1 MKNKLNSSK
10 NKTSKGAIKRL
21 LKYLFKYKWQMCLV
35 IISVII
41 STASQ
46 IFGMALLRPTI
57 DNTILKADVAGL
69 RENII
74 KMIILFGTSVITSLI
89 FSRLMVRV
97 SERSVK
103 DIRNELFEKVQSLEV
118 GFFDQNTHGE
128 IMSRFTNDTDMLS
141 QSLSSSIPNLLQSFL
156 LFTGTFIMMFVIN
169 MKLTLLTI
177 LTIFLMLAVLRR
189 IIKKSTKLFSKN
201 QVEIGKMN
209 GFIEETLS
217 GQKVVKVFNF
227 ENNLIEE
234 FNKTADRVRELI
246 WKANTVMGKIMPFL
260 KNGINISYAIIC
272 IAGAFLTII
281 GQMTVGTLVTYLTY
295 VRQLQNPIATVSQQA
310 NVLAQAM
317 AGANRIFEILDM
329 EGEKDEGYIDLVHAT
344 IDKNGNFKESET
356 LTGIYAWKKIEN
368 GKALYKKLEG
378 KIDFEHVN
386 FSYDGKN
393 QILKDVSFYARP
405 GEKIAFVGSTGAGK
419 TTITNVITR
428 FYDIDSGSIKVDD
441 IDINKI
447 QKQAL
452 RRAFGM
458 VLQDVSLFTDSIY
471 ENIRYGRLDAND
483 EEIKAAARMS
493 KADSFIR
500 RLPQGYDTKIY
511 GNGSSLSDGQNQLVS
526 ISRAAVDEPSMLILD
541 EATSSIDS
549 ATELT
554 VTEALDNLMTGSTSI
569 VIAHRLSTIKNSDVI
584 MVMDDGK
591 IIERGNHESL
601 MEKKGTYYQ
610 LYTGKLEIGRAH
622 V

>member
-10 NKTSKGAIKRL
+10 NKTSKGSIKRL

-57 DNTILKADVAGL
+57 DNTILKADITGL
-69 RENII
+69 RSNII

-169 MKLTLLTI
+169 FKLTVLTI
-177 LTIFLMLAVLRR
+177 LTIFLMLAVLKR

-281 GQMTVGTLVTYLTY
+281 GQMTVGTSVTYLTY

-329 EGEKDEGYIDLVHAT
+329 EGEKDNGYIDLVHAT
-344 IDKNGNFKESET
+344 IDKNGKFHESDT
-356 LTGIYAWKKIEN
+356 LTGIYAWKKIVN
-368 GKALYKKLEG
+368 GKAIYKKLEG

-441 IDINKI
+441 IDIKKI

-458 VLQDVSLFTDSIY
+458 VLQDVNLFTDSIY

-483 EEIKAAARMS
+483 DEIKAAARMS

-526 ISRAAVDEPSMLILD
+526 ISRAAADEPSMLILD

-584 MVMDDGK
+584 MVMDDGR

-601 MEKKGTYYQ
+601 MEKRGTYYQ
-610 LYTGKLEIGRAH
+610 LYTGKLELD
-622 V
+622 

>member
-57 DNTILKADVAGL
+57 DNTILKADISGL
-69 RENII
+69 MANII
-74 KMIILFGTSVITSLI
+74 KMIVLFGTSVITSII

-169 MKLTLLTI
+169 FKLTLLTI
-177 LTIFLMLAVLRR
+177 LTIFLMLAVLKR

-281 GQMTVGTLVTYLTY
+281 GQMSVGTLVTYLTY

-329 EGEKDEGYIDLVHAT
+329 EGEKDNGYIDLVHAT
-344 IDKNGNFKESET
+344 IDKNGKFHESDT

-368 GKALYKKLEG
+368 GKAIYKKLEG

-458 VLQDVSLFTDSIY
+458 VLQDVNLFTDSIY

-483 EEIKAAARMS
+483 DEIKAAARMS

-554 VTEALDNLMTGSTSI
+554 VTEALDNLMAGSTSI

-584 MVMDDGK
+584 MVMDDGR

-601 MEKKGTYYQ
+601 MEKRGTYYQ
-610 LYTGKLEIGRAH
+610 LYTGKLELD
-622 V
+622 

>member
-1 MKNKLNSSK
+1 MKNKLSSSK

-57 DNTILKADVAGL
+57 DNTILKADISGL
-69 RENII
+69 RANII
-74 KMIILFGTSVITSLI
+74 KMIILFGTSVITSII

-169 MKLTLLTI
+169 IKLTLLTI
-177 LTIFLMLAVLRR
+177 LTIFLMLAVLKR

-281 GQMTVGTLVTYLTY
+281 GQMSVGTLVTYLTY

-344 IDKNGNFKESET
+344 IDKNGKFHESDT

-368 GKALYKKLEG
+368 GKAFYKRLEG
-378 KIDFEHVN
+378 KIDFEHVD

-458 VLQDVSLFTDSIY
+458 VLQDVNLFTDSIY

-483 EEIKAAARMS
+483 DEIKAAARMS

-584 MVMDDGK
+584 MVMDDGR

-601 MEKKGTYYQ
+601 MEKRGTYYQ
-610 LYTGKLEIGRAH
+610 LYTGKLELD
-622 V
+622 

>member
-21 LKYLFKYKWQMCLV
+21 LKYLFKYKWQMVLV

-69 RENII
+69 RANII

-141 QSLSSSIPNLLQSFL
+141 QSLSSSIPNILQSFL

-169 MKLTLLTI
+169 IKLTVLTI
-177 LTIFLMLAVLRR
+177 FTIFLMLAVLKRL
-189 IIKKSTKLFSKN
+189 IKKSTKLFSKN

-329 EGEKDEGYIDLVHAT
+329 EGEKDEGYIDLVHAK
-344 IDKNGNFKESET
+344 IDKNGKFHESDT

-368 GKALYKKLEG
+368 GEALYKRLEG

-405 GEKIAFVGSTGAGK
+405 GEKIAFVGATGAGK

-441 IDINKI
+441 IDIKKI

-458 VLQDVSLFTDSIY
+458 VLQDVNLFTDSIY

-483 EEIKAAARMS
+483 DEIKAAARMS

-554 VTEALDNLMTGSTSI
+554 VTEALDNLMAGSTSI

-584 MVMDDGK
+584 MVMDDGR

-601 MEKKGTYYQ
+601 MKKRGTYYQ
-610 LYTGKLEIGRAH
+610 LYTGKLELD
-622 V
+622 

>member
-57 DNTILKADVAGL
+57 DNTILKADISGL
-69 RENII
+69 RTNII

-141 QSLSSSIPNLLQSFL
+141 QSLSSSIPNLLQSLL

-169 MKLTLLTI
+169 FKLTVLTI
-177 LTIFLMLAVLRR
+177 LTIFLMLAVLKR

-201 QVEIGKMN
+201 QIEIGKMN

-295 VRQLQNPIATVSQQA
+295 VRQLQNPIAIVSQQA

-329 EGEKDEGYIDLVHAT
+329 EGEKDNGYIDLVHAT
-344 IDKNGNFKESET
+344 IDKNGKFHESDT
-356 LTGIYAWKKIEN
+356 LTGIYAWKKIVN
-368 GKALYKKLEG
+368 GKAIYKKLEG

-441 IDINKI
+441 IDIKKI

-458 VLQDVSLFTDSIY
+458 VLQDVNLFTDSIY

-483 EEIKAAARMS
+483 DEIKAAARMS

-584 MVMDDGK
+584 MVMDDGR

-601 MEKKGTYYQ
+601 MEKRGTYYQ
-610 LYTGKLEIGRAH
+610 LYTGKLELD
-622 V
+622 

>member
-57 DNTILKADVAGL
+57 DNTILKADIAGL
-69 RENII
+69 RANII

-118 GFFDQNTHGE
+118 RFFDQNTHGE

-169 MKLTLLTI
+169 IKLTLLTI
-177 LTIFLMLAVLRR
+177 LTIFLMLAVLKR

-227 ENNLIEE
+227 ENNLIEK
-234 FNKTADRVRELI
+234 FNQTADRVRELI

-272 IAGAFLTII
+272 ISGAFLTIV
-281 GQMTVGTLVTYLTY
+281 GQMSVGTLVTYLTY

-344 IDKNGNFKESET
+344 IDKNGKFHESDT

-368 GKALYKKLEG
+368 GKAFYKRLEG

-458 VLQDVSLFTDSIY
+458 VLQDVNLFTDSIY

-483 EEIKAAARMS
+483 DEIKAAARMS

-584 MVMDDGK
+584 MVMDDGR

-601 MEKKGTYYQ
+601 MEKRGTYYQ
-610 LYTGKLEIGRAH
+610 LYTGKLELD
-622 V
+622 

>member
-10 NKTSKGAIKRL
+10 NKTSKGSIKRL

-57 DNTILKADVAGL
+57 DNTILKADISGL
-69 RENII
+69 RTNII

-169 MKLTLLTI
+169 FKLTVLTI
-177 LTIFLMLAVLRR
+177 LTIFLMLAVLKR

-201 QVEIGKMN
+201 QIEIGKMN

-329 EGEKDEGYIDLVHAT
+329 EGEKDNGYIDLVHAT
-344 IDKNGNFKESET
+344 IDKNGKFHESDT
-356 LTGIYAWKKIEN
+356 LTGIYAWKKIVN
-368 GKALYKKLEG
+368 GKAIYKKLEG

-441 IDINKI
+441 IDIKKI

-458 VLQDVSLFTDSIY
+458 VLQDVNLFTDSIY

-483 EEIKAAARMS
+483 DEIKAAARMS
-493 KADSFIR
+493 KADSFIK
-500 RLPQGYDTKIY
+500 RLPHGYDTKIY

-554 VTEALDNLMTGSTSI
+554 VTEALDNLMAGSTSI

-601 MEKKGTYYQ
+601 MEKRGTYYQ
-610 LYTGKLEIGRAH
+610 LYTGKLELD
-622 V
+622 

>member
-57 DNTILKADVAGL
+57 DNTILKADISGL
-69 RENII
+69 RTNII

-177 LTIFLMLAVLRR
+177 LTIFLMLAVLKR

-209 GFIEETLS
+209 GFIEETLA

-272 IAGAFLTII
+272 IAGAFLTIV
-281 GQMTVGTLVTYLTY
+281 GQMSVGTLVTYLTY

-344 IDKNGNFKESET
+344 IDKNGKFHESDT

-368 GKALYKKLEG
+368 GKALYKRLEG

-458 VLQDVSLFTDSIY
+458 VLQDVNLFTDSIY

-483 EEIKAAARMS
+483 DEIKAAARMS

-584 MVMDDGK
+584 MVMDDGR

-610 LYTGKLEIGRAH
+610 LYTGKLELD
-622 V
+622 

>member
-10 NKTSKGAIKRL
+10 NKTSKGSIKRL

-57 DNTILKADVAGL
+57 DNTILKADISGL
-69 RENII
+69 RANII

-141 QSLSSSIPNLLQSFL
+141 QSLSSSIPNLLQSLL

-169 MKLTLLTI
+169 FKLTVLTI
-177 LTIFLMLAVLRR
+177 LTIFLMLAVLKR

-201 QVEIGKMN
+201 QIEIGKMN

-329 EGEKDEGYIDLVHAT
+329 EGEKDNGYIDLVHAT
-344 IDKNGNFKESET
+344 IDKNGKFHESDT
-356 LTGIYAWKKIEN
+356 LTGIYAWKKIVN
-368 GKALYKKLEG
+368 GKAIYKKLEG

-428 FYDIDSGSIKVDD
+428 FYDIDSGLIKVDD
-441 IDINKI
+441 IDIKKI

-458 VLQDVSLFTDSIY
+458 VLQDVNLFTDSIY
-471 ENIRYGRLDAND
+471 ENIRYGRLDANND
-483 EEIKAAARMS
+483 EIKAAARMS
-493 KADSFIR
+493 KADSFIK
-500 RLPQGYDTKIY
+500 RLPHGYDTKIY

-554 VTEALDNLMTGSTSI
+554 VTEALDNLMAGSTSI

-584 MVMDDGK
+584 MVMDAGR

-610 LYTGKLEIGRAH
+610 LYTGKLELD
-622 V
+622 

>member
-10 NKTSKGAIKRL
+10 TKTSKGAIRRL
-21 LKYLFKYKWQMCLV
+21 LKYLFKYKWQMSLV

-69 RENII
+69 RSNII

-103 DIRNELFEKVQSLEV
+103 DIRNELFEKVQSLEI

-141 QSLSSSIPNLLQSFL
+141 QSLSSSIPNILQSFL

-169 MKLTLLTI
+169 FKLTLLTI
-177 LTIFLMLAVLRR
+177 LTIFLMLAVLKRL
-189 IIKKSTKLFSKN
+189 IKKSTKLFSKN

-344 IDKNGNFKESET
+344 IDKNGKFHESDT

-368 GKALYKKLEG
+368 GIAIYKRLEG
-378 KIDFEHVN
+378 KIDFEHVD

-441 IDINKI
+441 IDIKKI

-458 VLQDVSLFTDSIY
+458 VLQDVNLFTDSIY

-584 MVMDDGK
+584 MVMDDGR

-610 LYTGKLEIGRAH
+610 LYTGKLELD
-622 V
+622 

>member
-21 LKYLFKYKWQMCLV
+21 LKYLFKYKWQMGLV

-57 DNTILKADVAGL
+57 DDTILKSDISGL
-69 RENII
+69 RANII
-74 KMIILFGTSVITSLI
+74 KMIILFGISVITSLI

-103 DIRNELFEKVQSLEV
+103 DIRNELFEKVQSLEI
-118 GFFDQNTHGE
+118 GFFDQNTNGE

-141 QSLSSSIPNLLQSFL
+141 QSLSSSIPNILQSFL

-169 MKLTLLTI
+169 MKLTVLTI
-177 LTIFLMLAVLRR
+177 FTIFLMLAILKK

-217 GQKVVKVFNF
+217 GQKIVKVFNF

-272 IAGAFLTII
+272 IAGAFLTIV
-281 GQMTVGTLVTYLTY
+281 GQMSVGTLVTYLTY

-329 EGEKDEGYIDLVHAT
+329 EGEKDQGYIDLVHAT
-344 IDKNGNFKESET
+344 IDKNGKFHESDT
-356 LTGIYAWKKIEN
+356 LTGMYAWKKIEN
-368 GKALYKKLEG
+368 GKALYKRLEG

-393 QILKDVSFYARP
+393 KILKDVSFYARP

-441 IDINKI
+441 IDIKKI

-458 VLQDVSLFTDSIY
+458 VLQDVNLFTDTIY
-471 ENIRYGRLDAND
+471 ENIRYGRLDASD
-483 EEIKAAARMS
+483 DEIKAAARMS

-549 ATELT
+549 TTELT
-554 VTEALDNLMTGSTSI
+554 VTKALDNLMTGSTSI

-601 MEKKGTYYQ
+601 MEKRGTYYQ
-610 LYTGKLEIGRAH
+610 LYTGKLELD
-622 V
+622 

>member
-57 DNTILKADVAGL
+57 DNTILKADISGL
-69 RENII
+69 RANII

-169 MKLTLLTI
+169 IKLTLLTI
-177 LTIFLMLAVLRR
+177 LTIFLMLAVLKR

-272 IAGAFLTII
+272 IAGAFLTIV
-281 GQMTVGTLVTYLTY
+281 GQMSVGTLVTYLTY

-344 IDKNGNFKESET
+344 IDKNGKFHESDT

-368 GKALYKKLEG
+368 GKALYKRLEG

-458 VLQDVSLFTDSIY
+458 VLQDVNLFTDSIY

-483 EEIKAAARMS
+483 DEIIAAARMS

-584 MVMDDGK
+584 MVMDDGR

-610 LYTGKLEIGRAH
+610 LYTGKLELD
-622 V
+622 

>member
-69 RENII
+69 RSNII

-169 MKLTLLTI
+169 IKLTLLTI

-281 GQMTVGTLVTYLTY
+281 GQMSVGTLVTYLTY

-368 GKALYKKLEG
+368 GKALYKRLEG

-405 GEKIAFVGSTGAGK
+405 GEKIAFVGATGAGK

-441 IDINKI
+441 IDIKKI

-458 VLQDVSLFTDSIY
+458 VLQDVNLFTDSIY

-483 EEIKAAARMS
+483 DEIKAAARMS

-500 RLPQGYDTKIY
+500 RLPQAYDTKIY

-584 MVMDDGK
+584 MVMDDGR

-610 LYTGKLEIGRAH
+610 LYTGKLELD
-622 V
+622 

>member
-10 NKTSKGAIKRL
+10 NKTSKGAIRRL
-21 LKYLFKYKWQMCLV
+21 LKYLFKYKWQMGLV

-57 DNTILKADVAGL
+57 DETILKSDISGL
-69 RENII
+69 RANII
-74 KMIILFGTSVITSLI
+74 KMIILFGKSVITSLI

-103 DIRNELFEKVQSLEV
+103 DIRNELFKKVQSLEI
-118 GFFDQNTHGE
+118 GFFDQNTNGE

-141 QSLSSSIPNLLQSFL
+141 QSLSSSIPNILQSFL

-169 MKLTLLTI
+169 FKLTVLTI
-177 LTIFLMLAVLRR
+177 FTIFLMLAILKK

-217 GQKVVKVFNF
+217 GQKIVKVFNF

-246 WKANTVMGKIMPFL
+246 WEANTVMGKIMPFL

-272 IAGAFLTII
+272 IAGAFLTIV

-329 EGEKDEGYIDLVHAT
+329 EGEKDQGYIDLVHAT
-344 IDKNGNFKESET
+344 IDKNGKFHESDT

-368 GKALYKKLEG
+368 GKALYKRLEG

-393 QILKDVSFYARP
+393 KILKDVSFYARP

-441 IDINKI
+441 IDIKKI

-458 VLQDVSLFTDSIY
+458 VLQDVNLFTDTIY
-471 ENIRYGRLDAND
+471 ENIRYGRLDASD
-483 EEIKAAARMS
+483 DEIKAAARMS

-549 ATELT
+549 TTELT
-554 VTEALDNLMTGSTSI
+554 VTKALDNLMTGSTSI

-601 MEKKGTYYQ
+601 MEKRGTYYQ
-610 LYTGKLEIGRAH
+610 LYTGKLELD
-622 V
+622 

>member
-21 LKYLFKYKWQMCLV
+21 LKYLFKYKWQMGLV

-57 DNTILKADVAGL
+57 DETILKSDISGL
-69 RENII
+69 RSNII
-74 KMIILFGTSVITSLI
+74 KMIILFGISVITSLI

-103 DIRNELFEKVQSLEV
+103 DIRNELFKKVQSLEI
-118 GFFDQNTHGE
+118 GFFDQNTNGE

-141 QSLSSSIPNLLQSFL
+141 QSLSSSIPNILQSFL

-177 LTIFLMLAVLRR
+177 LTIFLMLAVLKR

-217 GQKVVKVFNF
+217 GQKIVKVFNF

-246 WKANTVMGKIMPFL
+246 WEANTVMGKIMPFL

-272 IAGAFLTII
+272 IAGAFLTIV

-329 EGEKDEGYIDLVHAT
+329 EGEKDQGYIDLVHAT
-344 IDKNGNFKESET
+344 IDKNGKFHESDS
-356 LTGIYAWKKIEN
+356 LTGIYAWKKFEN
-368 GKALYKKLEG
+368 GKALYKRLEG

-393 QILKDVSFYARP
+393 KILKDVSFYARP

-441 IDINKI
+441 IDIKKI

-458 VLQDVSLFTDSIY
+458 VLQDVNLFTDTIY
-471 ENIRYGRLDAND
+471 ENIRYGRLDASD
-483 EEIKAAARMS
+483 DEIKAAARMS

-549 ATELT
+549 TTELT
-554 VTEALDNLMTGSTSI
+554 VTKALDNLMTGSTSI

-601 MEKKGTYYQ
+601 MEKRGTYYQ
-610 LYTGKLEIGRAH
+610 LYTGKLELD
-622 V
+622 

>member
-57 DNTILKADVAGL
+57 DNTILKADISGL
-69 RENII
+69 RTNII

-141 QSLSSSIPNLLQSFL
+141 QSLSSSIPNLLQSLL

-169 MKLTLLTI
+169 FKLTVLTI
-177 LTIFLMLAVLRR
+177 LTIFLMLAVLKR

-201 QVEIGKMN
+201 QIEIGKMN

-295 VRQLQNPIATVSQQA
+295 VRQLQNPIAIVSQQA

-329 EGEKDEGYIDLVHAT
+329 EGEKDKGYIDLVHAT
-344 IDKNGNFKESET
+344 IDKNGKFHESDT
-356 LTGIYAWKKIEN
+356 LTGIYAWKKIVN
-368 GKALYKKLEG
+368 GKAIYKKLEG

-405 GEKIAFVGSTGAGK
+405 GEKIAFVGSTRAGK

-441 IDINKI
+441 IDIKKI

-458 VLQDVSLFTDSIY
+458 VLQDVNLFTDSIY

-483 EEIKAAARMS
+483 DEIKAAARMS

-584 MVMDDGK
+584 MVMDDGR

-601 MEKKGTYYQ
+601 MEKRGTYYQ
-610 LYTGKLEIGRAH
+610 LYTGKLELD
-622 V
+622 

>member
-10 NKTSKGAIKRL
+10 NKTSKGSIKRL

-57 DNTILKADVAGL
+57 DNTILKADISGL
-69 RENII
+69 RANII

-141 QSLSSSIPNLLQSFL
+141 QSLSSSIPNLLQSLL

-169 MKLTLLTI
+169 FKLTVLTI
-177 LTIFLMLAVLRR
+177 LTIFLMLAVLKR

-201 QVEIGKMN
+201 QIEIGKMN

-295 VRQLQNPIATVSQQA
+295 VRQLQNPIAIVSQQA

-329 EGEKDEGYIDLVHAT
+329 EGEKDNGYIDLVHAT
-344 IDKNGNFKESET
+344 IDKNGKFHESDT
-356 LTGIYAWKKIEN
+356 LTGIYAWKKIVN
-368 GKALYKKLEG
+368 GKAIYKKLEG

-441 IDINKI
+441 IDIKKI

-458 VLQDVSLFTDSIY
+458 VLQDVNLFTDTIY
-471 ENIRYGRLDAND
+471 ENIRYGRLDASD
-483 EEIKAAARMS
+483 DEIKAAARMS

-584 MVMDDGK
+584 MVMDDGR

-601 MEKKGTYYQ
+601 MEKRGTYYQ
-610 LYTGKLEIGRAH
+610 LYTGKLELD
-622 V
+622 

>member
-10 NKTSKGAIKRL
+10 NKTSKGSIKRL

-57 DNTILKADVAGL
+57 DNTILKADISGL
-69 RENII
+69 RANII

-141 QSLSSSIPNLLQSFL
+141 QSLSSSIPNLLQSLL

-169 MKLTLLTI
+169 FKLTVLTI
-177 LTIFLMLAVLRR
+177 LTIFLMLAVLKR

-201 QVEIGKMN
+201 QIEIGKMN

-329 EGEKDEGYIDLVHAT
+329 EGEKDNGYIDLVHAT
-344 IDKNGNFKESET
+344 IDKNGKFHESDT
-356 LTGIYAWKKIEN
+356 LTGIYAWKKIVN
-368 GKALYKKLEG
+368 GKAIYKKLEG

-441 IDINKI
+441 IDIKKI

-458 VLQDVSLFTDSIY
+458 VLQDVNLFTDSIY

-483 EEIKAAARMS
+483 DEIKAAARMS

-584 MVMDDGK
+584 MVMDDGR

-601 MEKKGTYYQ
+601 MEKRGTYYQ
-610 LYTGKLEIGRAH
+610 LYTGKLELD
-622 V
+622 

>member
-1 MKNKLNSSK
+1 MKNKLDSSK
-10 NKTSKGAIKRL
+10 SNKTSHGGIKRL
-21 LKYLFKYKWQMCLV
+21 LKYLFNYKWQMALI

-57 DNTILKADVAGL
+57 DNTILKADIIAL
-69 RENII
+69 RENVI
-74 KMIILFGTSVITSLI
+74 KMIILFGISSLTSLI
-89 FSRLMVRV
+89 FSRLMVRI

-103 DIRNELFEKVQSLEV
+103 DIRNEVFKKIQSLEI

-128 IMSRFTNDTDMLS
+128 IMSRLTNDTDMLS
-141 QSLSSSIPNLLQSFL
+141 QALSSSIPNLLQSVL
-156 LFTGTFIMMFVIN
+156 LFVGSFVIMFVIN
-169 MKLTLLTI
+169 FKLTLLTL
-177 LTIFLMLAVLRR
+177 LTIVLMILVLKKL
-189 IIKKSTKLFSKN
+189 IKKSTKLFSRN
-201 QVEIGKMN
+201 QIELGKMN

-227 ENNLIEE
+227 ENNVSNR
-234 FNKTADRVRELI
+234 FNKTADNVRELI
-246 WKANTVMGKIMPFL
+246 WQANTVMGKIMPFL
-260 KNGINISYAIIC
+260 KNGVNISYAIIC
-272 IAGAFLTII
+272 IVGSFLTIL
-281 GQMTVGTLVTYLTY
+281 GQMTVGTLATYLTY

-310 NVLAQAM
+310 NVMAQAL

-344 IDKNGNFKESET
+344 IDKNGKFHET
-356 LTGIYAWKKIEN
+356 DKLTGIYAWKKIEN
-368 GKALYKKLEG
+368 GNPVYKKLEG

-428 FYDIDSGSIKVDD
+428 FYDIDSGLIKVDD
-441 IDINKI
+441 IDIKKI

-458 VLQDVSLFTDSIY
+458 VLQDVNLFTDSIY
-471 ENIRYGRLDAND
+471 ENIRYGRLDANND
-483 EEIKAAARMS
+483 EIKAAARMS
-493 KADSFIR
+493 KADSFIK
-500 RLPQGYDTKIY
+500 RLPHGYDTKIY

-554 VTEALDNLMTGSTSI
+554 VTEALDNLMAGSTSI

-601 MEKKGTYYQ
+601 MEKRGTYYQ
-610 LYTGKLEIGRAH
+610 LYTGKLELD
-622 V
+622 

>member
-10 NKTSKGAIKRL
+10 NKTSKGVIKRL
-21 LKYLFKYKWQMCLV
+21 LKYLFKYKWQMGLV

-57 DNTILKADVAGL
+57 DETILKSDISGL
-69 RENII
+69 RSNII
-74 KMIILFGTSVITSLI
+74 KMIILFGISVITSLI

-103 DIRNELFEKVQSLEV
+103 DIRNELFKKVQSLEI
-118 GFFDQNTHGE
+118 GFFDQNTNGE

-141 QSLSSSIPNLLQSFL
+141 QSLSSSIPNILQSFL

-177 LTIFLMLAVLRR
+177 LTIFLMLAVLKR

-217 GQKVVKVFNF
+217 GQKIVKVFNF

-246 WKANTVMGKIMPFL
+246 WEANTVMGKIMPFL

-272 IAGAFLTII
+272 IAGAFLTIV

-344 IDKNGNFKESET
+344 IDKNGKFHESDT

-368 GKALYKKLEG
+368 GNALYKRLEG

-441 IDINKI
+441 IDIKKI

-458 VLQDVSLFTDSIY
+458 VLQDVNLFTDTIY
-471 ENIRYGRLDAND
+471 ENIRYGRLDASD
-483 EEIKAAARMS
+483 DEIKAAARMS

-549 ATELT
+549 TTEIT
-554 VTEALDNLMTGSTSI
+554 VTKALDNLMTGSTSI

-601 MEKKGTYYQ
+601 MEKRGTYYQ
-610 LYTGKLEIGRAH
+610 LYTGKLELD
-622 V
+622 

>member
-21 LKYLFKYKWQMCLV
+21 LKYLFKYKWQMGLV

-41 STASQ
+41 STSSQ

-57 DNTILKADVAGL
+57 DETILKADISGL
-69 RENII
+69 RANII
-74 KMIILFGTSVITSLI
+74 KMIILFGISVITSLI

-103 DIRNELFEKVQSLEV
+103 DIRNELFKKVQSLEI
-118 GFFDQNTHGE
+118 GFFDQNTNGE

-141 QSLSSSIPNLLQSFL
+141 QSLSSSIPNILQSFL

-169 MKLTLLTI
+169 FKLTVLTI
-177 LTIFLMLAVLRR
+177 FTIFLMLAILKK

-217 GQKVVKVFNF
+217 GQKIVKVFNF

-246 WKANTVMGKIMPFL
+246 WEANTVMGKIMPFL

-272 IAGAFLTII
+272 IAGAFLTIV

-344 IDKNGNFKESET
+344 IDKNGKFHESDT

-368 GKALYKKLEG
+368 GKAFYKRLEG

-393 QILKDVSFYARP
+393 KILKDVSFYARP

-441 IDINKI
+441 IDIKKI

-458 VLQDVSLFTDSIY
+458 VLQDVNLFTDTIY
-471 ENIRYGRLDAND
+471 ENIRYGRLDASD
-483 EEIKAAARMS
+483 DEIKAAARMS

-549 ATELT
+549 TTEIT
-554 VTEALDNLMTGSTSI
+554 VTKALDNLMTGSTSI

-601 MEKKGTYYQ
+601 MEKRGTYYQ
-610 LYTGKLEIGRAH
+610 LYTGKLELD
-622 V
+622 

>member
-1 MKNKLNSSK
+1 MKNKLNSSN
-10 NKTSKGAIKRL
+10 NKTSKGSIKRL

-57 DNTILKADVAGL
+57 DNTILKADISGL
-69 RENII
+69 RTNII

-169 MKLTLLTI
+169 FKLTVLTI
-177 LTIFLMLAVLRR
+177 LTIFLMLAVLKR

-329 EGEKDEGYIDLVHAT
+329 EGEKDNGYIDLVHAT
-344 IDKNGNFKESET
+344 IDKNGKFHESDT

-368 GKALYKKLEG
+368 GKAIYKRLEG

-441 IDINKI
+441 IDIKKI

-458 VLQDVSLFTDSIY
+458 VLQDVNLFTDSIY

-483 EEIKAAARMS
+483 DEIKAAARMS

-584 MVMDDGK
+584 MVMDDGR

-601 MEKKGTYYQ
+601 MEKRGTYYQ
-610 LYTGKLEIGRAH
+610 LYTGKLELD
-622 V
+622 

>member
-1 MKNKLNSSK
+1 MKNKLDYSK

-35 IISVII
+35 IISVIV

-46 IFGMALLRPTI
+46 ILGMALLRPTI
-57 DNTILKADVAGL
+57 DNTILKADITGL
-69 RENII
+69 KANII

-103 DIRNELFEKVQSLEV
+103 DIRNELFEKVQSLEI

-169 MKLTLLTI
+169 FKLTVLTI
-177 LTIFLMLAVLRR
+177 FTIFLMLAVLKR

-209 GFIEETLS
+209 GFIEETLA

-295 VRQLQNPIATVSQQA
+295 VRQLQNPIATVSQEA

-329 EGEKDEGYIDLVHAT
+329 EGEKDNGYIDLVHAT
-344 IDKNGNFKESET
+344 IDKNGKFHESDN

-368 GKALYKKLEG
+368 GKAIYKKLEG

-393 QILKDVSFYARP
+393 QILGDVSFYARP

-458 VLQDVSLFTDSIY
+458 VLQDVNLFTDSIY

-483 EEIKAAARMS
+483 DEIKVAARMS
-493 KADSFIR
+493 KADSFIK

-554 VTEALDNLMTGSTSI
+554 VTDAMDNLMTGSTSI

-584 MVMDDGK
+584 MVMDDGR
-591 IIERGNHESL
+591 IIERGDHQSL
-601 MEKKGTYYQ
+601 MAKKGTYYQ
-610 LYTGKLEIGRAH
+610 LYTGKLELD
-622 V
+622 

>member
-57 DNTILKADVAGL
+57 DNTILKADISGL
-69 RENII
+69 RANII

-103 DIRNELFEKVQSLEV
+103 DIRNELFEKVQSLEI

-169 MKLTLLTI
+169 IKLTLLTI

-201 QVEIGKMN
+201 QVEIGNMN

-310 NVLAQAM
+310 NVLAQSM

-368 GKALYKKLEG
+368 GKALYKRLEG

-405 GEKIAFVGSTGAGK
+405 GEKIAFVGATGAGK

-441 IDINKI
+441 IDIKKI

-458 VLQDVSLFTDSIY
+458 VLQDVNLFTDSIY

-584 MVMDDGK
+584 MVMDDGR

-610 LYTGKLEIGRAH
+610 LYTGKLELD
-622 V
+622 

>member
-21 LKYLFKYKWQMCLV
+21 LKYLFKYKWQMGLV

-46 IFGMALLRPTI
+46 ILGMALLRPTI
-57 DNTILKADVAGL
+57 DDTILKSDISGL
-69 RENII
+69 KANII
-74 KMIILFGTSVITSLI
+74 KMIILFGISVITSLI

-103 DIRNELFEKVQSLEV
+103 DIRNELFKKVQSLEI
-118 GFFDQNTHGE
+118 GFFDQNTNGE

-141 QSLSSSIPNLLQSFL
+141 QSLSSSIPNILQSFL

-169 MKLTLLTI
+169 LKLTVLTI
-177 LTIFLMLAVLRR
+177 FTIFLMLAILKR

-217 GQKVVKVFNF
+217 GQKIVKVFNF
-227 ENNLIEE
+227 ENNLIEK
-234 FNKTADRVRELI
+234 FNKIADRVRELI
-246 WKANTVMGKIMPFL
+246 WEANTVMGKIMPFL

-272 IAGAFLTII
+272 IAGAFLTIV

-329 EGEKDEGYIDLVHAT
+329 EGEKDQGYIDLVHAT
-344 IDKNGNFKESET
+344 IDKNGKFHESDT

-368 GKALYKKLEG
+368 GKALYKRLEG

-393 QILKDVSFYARP
+393 KILKDVSFYARP

-441 IDINKI
+441 IDIKKI

-458 VLQDVSLFTDSIY
+458 VLQDVNLFTDTIY
-471 ENIRYGRLDAND
+471 ENIRYGRLDASD
-483 EEIKAAARMS
+483 DEIKAAARMS

-549 ATELT
+549 TTELT
-554 VTEALDNLMTGSTSI
+554 VTKALDNLMTGSTSI

-601 MEKKGTYYQ
+601 MEKRGTYYQ
-610 LYTGKLEIGRAH
+610 LYTGKLELD
-622 V
+622 

>member
-1 MKNKLNSSK
+1 MKNKLDYSK

-35 IISVII
+35 IISVIV

-46 IFGMALLRPTI
+46 ILGMALLRPTI
-57 DNTILKADVAGL
+57 DNTILKADITGL
-69 RENII
+69 KVNII

-103 DIRNELFEKVQSLEV
+103 DIRNELFEKVQSLEI

-169 MKLTLLTI
+169 FKLTVLTI
-177 LTIFLMLAVLRR
+177 FTIFLMLAVLKR

-209 GFIEETLS
+209 GFIEETLA

-329 EGEKDEGYIDLVHAT
+329 EGEKDNGYIDLVHAT
-344 IDKNGNFKESET
+344 IDKNGKFHESDN

-368 GKALYKKLEG
+368 GKAIYKKLEG

-458 VLQDVSLFTDSIY
+458 VLQDVNLFTDSIY

-483 EEIKAAARMS
+483 DEIKAAARMS
-493 KADSFIR
+493 KADSFIK

-554 VTEALDNLMTGSTSI
+554 VTEALDNLMAGSTSI

-584 MVMDDGK
+584 MVMDTGR

-610 LYTGKLEIGRAH
+610 LYTGKLELD
-622 V
+622 

>member
-10 NKTSKGAIKRL
+10 NKTSKGSIKRL

-57 DNTILKADVAGL
+57 DNTILKADISGL
-69 RENII
+69 RANII

-141 QSLSSSIPNLLQSFL
+141 QSLSSSIPNLLQSLL

-169 MKLTLLTI
+169 FKLTVLTI
-177 LTIFLMLAVLRR
+177 LTIFLMLAVLKR

-201 QVEIGKMN
+201 QIEIGKMN

-295 VRQLQNPIATVSQQA
+295 VRQLQNPIAIVSQQA

-329 EGEKDEGYIDLVHAT
+329 EGEKDKGYIDLVHAT
-344 IDKNGNFKESET
+344 IDKNGKFHESDT
-356 LTGIYAWKKIEN
+356 LTGIYAWKKIVN
-368 GKALYKKLEG
+368 GKAIYKKLEG

-441 IDINKI
+441 IDIKKI

-458 VLQDVSLFTDSIY
+458 VLQDVNLFTDSIY

-483 EEIKAAARMS
+483 DEIKAAARMS

-584 MVMDDGK
+584 MVMDDGR

-601 MEKKGTYYQ
+601 MEKRGTYYQ
-610 LYTGKLEIGRAH
+610 LYTGKLELD
-622 V
+622 

>member
-57 DNTILKADVAGL
+57 DNTILKADISGL
-69 RENII
+69 RANII

-169 MKLTLLTI
+169 IKLTLLTI
-177 LTIFLMLAVLRR
+177 LTIFLMLAVLKR

-344 IDKNGNFKESET
+344 IDKNGKFHESDT

-368 GKALYKKLEG
+368 GKAFYKRLEG

-458 VLQDVSLFTDSIY
+458 VLQDVNLFTDSIY

-483 EEIKAAARMS
+483 DEIKAAARMS

-584 MVMDDGK
+584 MVMDDGR

-601 MEKKGTYYQ
+601 MEKRGTYYQ
-610 LYTGKLEIGRAH
+610 LYTGKLELD
-622 V
+622 

>member
-10 NKTSKGAIKRL
+10 TKTSKGAIRRL

-69 RENII
+69 RANII

-177 LTIFLMLAVLRR
+177 LTIFLMLAVLKR

-234 FNKTADRVRELI
+234 FNQTADRVRELI

-272 IAGAFLTII
+272 IAGAFLTIV
-281 GQMTVGTLVTYLTY
+281 GQMSVGTLVTYLTY

-329 EGEKDEGYIDLVHAT
+329 ESEKDEGYIDLVHAT
-344 IDKNGNFKESET
+344 IDKNGNFKESDT

-368 GKALYKKLEG
+368 GKAFYKRLEG

-441 IDINKI
+441 IDIKKI

-458 VLQDVSLFTDSIY
+458 VLQDVNLFTDSIY

-483 EEIKAAARMS
+483 DEIKAAARMS

-584 MVMDDGK
+584 MVMDDGR

-610 LYTGKLEIGRAH
+610 LYTGKLELD
-622 V
+622 

>member
-57 DNTILKADVAGL
+57 DNTILKADISGL
-69 RENII
+69 RANII
-74 KMIILFGTSVITSLI
+74 KMIILFGTSVITSII

-169 MKLTLLTI
+169 FKLTVLTI
-177 LTIFLMLAVLRR
+177 LTIFLMLAVLKR

-201 QVEIGKMN
+201 QIEIGKMN

-329 EGEKDEGYIDLVHAT
+329 EGEKDNGYIDLVHAT
-344 IDKNGNFKESET
+344 IDKNGKFHESDT

-368 GKALYKKLEG
+368 GKAFYKRLEG

-458 VLQDVSLFTDSIY
+458 VLQDVNLFTDSIY
-471 ENIRYGRLDAND
+471 ENIRYGRLDANYD
-483 EEIKAAARMS
+483 EIKAAARMS

-584 MVMDDGK
+584 MVMDDGR

-601 MEKKGTYYQ
+601 MEKRGTYYQ
-610 LYTGKLEIGRAH
+610 LYTGKLELD
-622 V
+622 

>member
-10 NKTSKGAIKRL
+10 NKTSKGSIKRL

-57 DNTILKADVAGL
+57 DNTILKADISGL
-69 RENII
+69 RTNII

-169 MKLTLLTI
+169 FKLTVLTI
-177 LTIFLMLAVLRR
+177 LTIFLMLAVLKR

-201 QVEIGKMN
+201 QIEIGKMN

-329 EGEKDEGYIDLVHAT
+329 EGEKDNGYIDLVHAT
-344 IDKNGNFKESET
+344 IDKNGKFHESDT
-356 LTGIYAWKKIEN
+356 LTGIYAWKKIVN
-368 GKALYKKLEG
+368 GKAIYKKLEG

-441 IDINKI
+441 IDIKKI

-458 VLQDVSLFTDSIY
+458 VLQDVNLFTDSIY

-483 EEIKAAARMS
+483 DEIKAAARMS

-584 MVMDDGK
+584 MVMDDGR

-601 MEKKGTYYQ
+601 MEKRGTYYQ
-610 LYTGKLEIGRAH
+610 LYTGKLELD
-622 V
+622 

>member
-1 MKNKLNSSK
+1 MKNKLDYSK

-35 IISVII
+35 IFSVIV

-46 IFGMALLRPTI
+46 ILGMALLRPTI
-57 DNTILKADVAGL
+57 DNTILKADITGL
-69 RENII
+69 KANII

-103 DIRNELFEKVQSLEV
+103 DIRNELFEKVQSLEI

-169 MKLTLLTI
+169 FKLTVLTI
-177 LTIFLMLAVLRR
+177 FTIFLMLAVLKR

-209 GFIEETLS
+209 GFIEETLA

-329 EGEKDEGYIDLVHAT
+329 EGEKDNGYIDLVHAT
-344 IDKNGNFKESET
+344 IDKNGKFHESDN

-368 GKALYKKLEG
+368 GKAIYKKLEG

-458 VLQDVSLFTDSIY
+458 VLQDVNLFTDSIY

-483 EEIKAAARMS
+483 DEIKAAARMS
-493 KADSFIR
+493 KADSFIK

-554 VTEALDNLMTGSTSI
+554 VTEALDNLMAGSTSI

-584 MVMDDGK
+584 MVMDAGR

-610 LYTGKLEIGRAH
+610 LYTGKLELD
-622 V
+622 

>member
-21 LKYLFKYKWQMCLV
+21 LKYLFKYKWQMGLV

-57 DNTILKADVAGL
+57 DDTILKSDISGL
-69 RENII
+69 RANII
-74 KMIILFGTSVITSLI
+74 KMIILFGISVITSLI

-103 DIRNELFEKVQSLEV
+103 DIRNELFEKVQSLEI
-118 GFFDQNTHGE
+118 GFFDQNTNGE

-141 QSLSSSIPNLLQSFL
+141 QSLSSSIPNILQSFL

-169 MKLTLLTI
+169 MKLTVLTI
-177 LTIFLMLAVLRR
+177 FTIFLMLAILKK

-217 GQKVVKVFNF
+217 GQKIVKVFNF

-272 IAGAFLTII
+272 IAGAFLTIV
-281 GQMTVGTLVTYLTY
+281 GQMSVGTLVTYLTY

-344 IDKNGNFKESET
+344 IDKNGKFHESDT

-368 GKALYKKLEG
+368 GKAFYKRLEG

-393 QILKDVSFYARP
+393 KILKDVSFYARP

-441 IDINKI
+441 IDIKKI

-458 VLQDVSLFTDSIY
+458 VLQDVNLFTDTIY
-471 ENIRYGRLDAND
+471 ENIRYGRLDASD
-483 EEIKAAARMS
+483 DEIKAAARMS

-549 ATELT
+549 TTELT
-554 VTEALDNLMTGSTSI
+554 VTKALDNLMTGSTSI

-601 MEKKGTYYQ
+601 MEKRGTYYQ
-610 LYTGKLEIGRAH
+610 LYTGKLELD
-622 V
+622 

>member
-57 DNTILKADVAGL
+57 DNTILKADISGL
-69 RENII
+69 RANII

-169 MKLTLLTI
+169 IKLTLLTI
-177 LTIFLMLAVLRR
+177 FTIFLMLAVLKR

-227 ENNLIEE
+227 ENNLLEE
-234 FNKTADRVRELI
+234 FNKTADKVRELI

-344 IDKNGNFKESET
+344 IDKNGKFHESDT

-368 GKALYKKLEG
+368 GKAFYKRLEG

-428 FYDIDSGSIKVDD
+428 FYDIDSGSIKVDN

-458 VLQDVSLFTDSIY
+458 VLQDVNLFTDSIY
-471 ENIRYGRLDAND
+471 ENIRYGRLDASD

-584 MVMDDGK
+584 MVMDDGR

-601 MEKKGTYYQ
+601 MKKRGTYYQ
-610 LYTGKLEIGRAH
+610 LYTGKLELD
-622 V
+622 

>member
-57 DNTILKADVAGL
+57 DNTILKADIPGL
-69 RENII
+69 RANII
-74 KMIILFGTSVITSLI
+74 KMIILFGTSVITSII

-141 QSLSSSIPNLLQSFL
+141 QSLSSSIPNILQSFL

-169 MKLTLLTI
+169 IKLTVLTI
-177 LTIFLMLAVLRR
+177 LTIFLMLAVLKR

-272 IAGAFLTII
+272 ISGAFLAII

-329 EGEKDEGYIDLVHAT
+329 ESEKDKGYIDLVHAT
-344 IDKNGNFKESET
+344 IDKNGNFKESES
-356 LTGIYAWKKIEN
+356 LTGIYAWKKVEN
-368 GKALYKKLEG
+368 GKAFYKRLEG

-447 QKQAL
+447 DRNDL
-452 RRAFGM
+452 RKDMAV
-458 VLQDVSLFTDSIY
+458 VLQDAFLFKDTIKENISMGENFTDKEVI
-471 ENIRYGRLDAND
+471 
-483 EEIKAAARMS
+483 
-493 KADSFIR
+493 DSLKKVGGDKLLQRGIDSQI
-500 RLPQGYDTKIY
+500 LE
-511 GNGSSLSDGQNQLVS
+511 NGSNLSQGEKQL
-526 ISRAAVDEPSMLILD
+526 ISFARAYIRDPKILILD
-541 EATSSIDS
+541 EATSNID
-549 ATELT
+549 TE
-554 VTEALDNLMTGSTSI
+554 TENIIQEGINELKKDRTTFI
-569 VIAHRLSTIKNSDVI
+569 VAHRLSTIKNVDKIIVLSH
-584 MVMDDGK
+584 GK
-591 IIERGNHESL
+591 ILESGNHDYL
-601 MEKKGTYYQ
+601 MLLNGEYKKMYLKQMKEK
-610 LYTGKLEIGRAH
+610 
-622 V
+622 